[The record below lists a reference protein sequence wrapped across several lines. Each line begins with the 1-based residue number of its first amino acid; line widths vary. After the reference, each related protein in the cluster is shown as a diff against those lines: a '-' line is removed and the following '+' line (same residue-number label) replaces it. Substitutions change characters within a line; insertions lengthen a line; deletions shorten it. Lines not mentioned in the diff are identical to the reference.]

1 MPGKFYEYP
10 FFLKAQIKVQLN
22 LFAQVQLRCNS
33 GPSDLSLPFILSQI
47 GNQAMKLHL
56 GNPSEQ
62 HPNSEG
68 WIIFVALLASQN
80 DSKENTR

>member
-1 MPGKFYEYP
+1 MDTLLIRPETVTSQPIQFYE
-10 FFLKAQIKVQLN
+10 
-22 LFAQVQLRCNS
+22 CNS
-33 GPSDLSLPFILSQI
+33 GPSDLFLPFNLSQI

-68 WIIFVALLASQN
+68 WIIFVALLASQI
-80 DSKENTR
+80 DSKVNTR